1 MAQKAKKRLIGFC
14 NKTGAAH
21 QKAKSVAERASI
33 CDKQIGFAELVISI
47 IRAIHQ
53 ENSYCAGVSSESQKE
68 KELQGEISSSQAGGW
83 RVDVGMELTEVLCV
97 TLELSRV

>member
-1 MAQKAKKRLIGFC
+1 MQC
-14 NKTGAAH
+14 H
-21 QKAKSVAERASI
+21 QKANHWQQSYL

-53 ENSYCAGVSSESQKE
+53 ENSYCAGVSSRARESE
-68 KELQGEISSSQAGGW
+68 RERERFLLAEWVVVGGTAGDAGTQ
-83 RVDVGMELTEVLCV
+83 LTEVLCV